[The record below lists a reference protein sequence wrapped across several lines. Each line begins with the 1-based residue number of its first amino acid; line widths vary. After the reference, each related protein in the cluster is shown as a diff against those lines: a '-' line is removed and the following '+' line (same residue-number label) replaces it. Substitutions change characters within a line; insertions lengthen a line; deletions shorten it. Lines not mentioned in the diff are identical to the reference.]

1 MLLLA
6 IDTSGT
12 GVTVAVHDP
21 ERALAEHS
29 SQVPRKHA
37 ELLAPAIRDVLAEA
51 GLEPRDLTGLAVG
64 IGPGPFTGLRAGVVT
79 ARVLGLT
86 WQLPVHGVCSL
97 DALAGQL
104 LDAAQGAGR
113 GAGAARG
120 IEVGERFVVATDA
133 RRSEVYWATYQVG
146 DDGSGPAAVRVEGP
160 EVAAPDDVPRAGLLV
175 GGRGAALYPEV
186 LGPVALRTAAPGSLE
201 PGPPGPDVHRPV
213 LDVTGAG
220 VARLAVRRI
229 LSGAP
234 DDGVEPLYLRRP
246 DAAIPGARKRVLQ

>member
-12 GVTVAVHDP
+12 GVTVAVHD
-21 ERALAEHS
+21 RDQVLAERS
-29 SQVPRKHA
+29 SLVPRKHA

-51 GLEPRDLTGLAVG
+51 GVEPSALTGLAVG

-97 DALAGQL
+97 DALAGQVL
-104 LDAAQGAGR
+104 AAAPATTAGT
-113 GAGAARG
+113 AGLA
-120 IEVGERFVVATDA
+120 VGDRFVVATDA
-133 RRSEVYWATYQVG
+133 RRREVYWAAYQVR
-146 DDGSGPAAVRVEGP
+146 DDGSGPVAVRVEDP
-160 EVAAPDDVPRAGLLV
+160 QVAAPDGVPRDGLLV
-175 GGRGAALYPEV
+175 AGRGAELYPRA
-186 LGPVALRTAAPGSLE
+186 LGGLVSAVTSTVIPAVIPA
-201 PGPPGPDVHRPV
+201 V

-229 LSGAP
+229 LAGTP

-246 DAAIPGARKRVLQ
+246 DAAVPGARKRVLQ